1 MLATTMTTTMARP
14 IAIFIGLPKHGV
26 VDMLTLLPRQRT
38 VHSYNTHYSKS
49 RAGTKNVHIF
59 GQHSVPTLGIYRN
72 FQELNNMKGV
82 TVEFIESE
90 YDKVIYQAFIKP
102 RNK

>member
-1 MLATTMTTTMARP
+1 MSPSLGDQGLNPVTNIQILIRQHHDV
-14 IAIFIGLPKHGV
+14 INIILAIFQV
-26 VDMLTLLPRQRT
+26 W
-38 VHSYNTHYSKS
+38 
-49 RAGTKNVHIF
+49 
-59 GQHSVPTLGIYRN
+59 
-72 FQELNNMKGV
+72 NNIKGV

>member
-1 MLATTMTTTMARP
+1 MLVTDVGDETCWWHILDDKSKRCHQDLHYVTNIQTWIRQHHDVTN
-14 IAIFIGLPKHGV
+14 IIVAIFQV
-26 VDMLTLLPRQRT
+26 RN
-38 VHSYNTHYSKS
+38 NT
-49 RAGTKNVHIF
+49 
-59 GQHSVPTLGIYRN
+59 
-72 FQELNNMKGV
+72 KGV

>member
-1 MLATTMTTTMARP
+1 MLATTMTTTMVRL
-14 IAIFIGLPKHGV
+14 IVIFIGLQRHGV
-26 VDMLTLLPRQRT
+26 ADMLTLPLPQRT
-38 VHSYNTHYSKS
+38 VQFFSSMLRTNV
-49 RAGTKNVHIF
+49 GNKNHDDTDITMSPTSPKMNHI
-59 GQHSVPTLGIYRN
+59 
-72 FQELNNMKGV
+72 KGV